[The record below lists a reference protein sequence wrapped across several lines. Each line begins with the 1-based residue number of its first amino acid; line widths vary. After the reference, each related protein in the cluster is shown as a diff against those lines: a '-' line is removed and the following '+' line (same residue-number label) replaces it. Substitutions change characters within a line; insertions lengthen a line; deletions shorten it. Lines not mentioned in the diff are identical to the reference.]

1 MAQSFKV
8 PVYDAEVLTAT
19 RALADYYEAVVTAHG
34 DAKAA
39 ANWVM
44 GDVLARLKDTGVT
57 IGEFVV
63 KPVQLAALLGMIRDG
78 AVSNTAARTIFAQMA
93 DGGGDPV
100 AIAEREGLRQVGDD
114 NQLIA
119 WIDQVLTANPDE
131 ASRFAAGDKKLLGVL
146 VGMVMKASGGKAD
159 PRKVN
164 QLLSKRIRV

>member
-1 MAQSFKV
+1 
-8 PVYDAEVLTAT
+8 
-19 RALADYYEAVVTAHG
+19 
-34 DAKAA
+34 
-39 ANWVM
+39 
-44 GDVLARLKDTGVT
+44 VT

-78 AVSNTAARTIFAQMA
+78 AVSNTAARTIFAQMD

-131 ASRFAAGDKKLLGVL
+131 ASRFAAGDRKLLGVL